1 MFAVGE
7 SLRSPFANTPHSA
20 CFAARLRLGG
30 YVFRVPRMR
39 VSVPSVVGNL
49 LTNRPPGDEFMV
61 LQENYDHGVRQT
73 RVVIG

>member
-1 MFAVGE
+1 MRLENPSG
-7 SLRSPFANTPHSA
+7 LLSPT
-20 CFAARLRLGG
+20 
-30 YVFRVPRMR
+30 VFRAPRMQ

-49 LTNRPPGDEFMV
+49 QTNRPPGDEFMV